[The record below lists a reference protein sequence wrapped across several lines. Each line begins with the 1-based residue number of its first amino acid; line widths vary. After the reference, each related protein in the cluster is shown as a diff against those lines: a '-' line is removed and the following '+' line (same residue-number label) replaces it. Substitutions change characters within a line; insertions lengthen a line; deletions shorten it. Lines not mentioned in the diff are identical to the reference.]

1 MQYFIENPVQCII
14 SIVIAIVFI
23 YYTFFYGKSGG
34 GKSNSSNRKGERP
47 EATNKKYRE
56 LGGKHRWRDDG
67 TKY

>member
-14 SIVIAIVFI
+14 SIVIAVVFI
-23 YYTFFYGKSGG
+23 YYTFFYGKSGK
-34 GKSNSSNRKGERP
+34 GKSSNRKGERP